1 MPIEKR
7 PLGRTGELVT
17 NCCLGTM
24 TWGNQNSEA
33 EGHQQMDYAM
43 DRGITFWDAAEM
55 YPIPPAAQYQG
66 ETEKIIGTW
75 FKNTGRRN
83 EVFLATK
90 ISGRG
95 TMTWTRDAEV
105 PKTRQ
110 TRDQIDEAVEKSL
123 KRLQTDC
130 IDLYQLHWPDR
141 PVALFGGSLPE
152 KAYKAEFE
160 EFEVILEN
168 LDRHI
173 QAGRI
178 RYVGVSNETP
188 WGVMRFIAESDK
200 AELPR
205 MASIQNIYNLVSRKF
220 EEGLHEIA
228 RREDVGL
235 LAYSPLG
242 QGYLTGKYRNGA
254 LPEKSR
260 KALFQRLQRYETPQ
274 ADAAFEGYFKIAE
287 DFGID
292 PTHLAIKFCDTRP
305 FVTSTIIGATTMEQ
319 LKTDIDSFDLEW
331 TDELETR
338 VNEVNT
344 LYSSPC
350 P

>member
-1 MPIEKR
+1 MAIEKR
-7 PLGRTGELVT
+7 PLGRTGEFVT

-24 TWGNQNSEA
+24 TWGNQNTEFD
-33 EGHQQMDYAM
+33 GHQQMDYAL
-43 DRGITFWDAAEM
+43 DRGVTFWDTAEM
-55 YPIPPAAQYQG
+55 YPIPPAAEYQG

-75 FKNTGRRN
+75 FQKTGRRN

-95 TMTWTRDAEV
+95 VMTWTRDGDV

-110 TRDQIDEAVEKSL
+110 TREQIDEAVEKSL

-141 PVALFGGSLPE
+141 PVALFGQPLPE
-152 KAYKAEFE
+152 KAYKSEFE
-160 EFEVILEN
+160 AFEDILEN
-168 LDRHI
+168 LDRHV

-178 RYVGVSNETP
+178 RYIGVSNETP
-188 WGVMRFIAESDK
+188 WGVMRFVEESNRRD
-200 AELPR
+200 LPR
-205 MASIQNIYNLVSRKF
+205 IASIQNVYNLVSRKF
-220 EEGLHEIA
+220 EEGLNEIA

-274 ADAAFEGYFKIAE
+274 SNSALEGYFKIAE

-292 PTHLAIKFCDTRP
+292 PSLLAIKFCDTRP
-305 FVTSTIIGATTMEQ
+305 FVTSTIIGATTMDQ
-319 LKTDIDSFDLEW
+319 LKVDIDAFELGW
-331 TDELETR
+331 TDELEKR
-338 VNEVNT
+338 VNEIDI

>member
-7 PLGRTGELVT
+7 PLGGTGELVT

-110 TRDQIDEAVEKSL
+110 TRNQIDEAVEKSL

-200 AELPR
+200 SELPR

-274 ADAAFEGYFKIAE
+274 ADSAFEGYFKIAE

-319 LKTDIDSFDLEW
+319 LKTDIDSFELEW
-331 TDELETR
+331 TDEIETR